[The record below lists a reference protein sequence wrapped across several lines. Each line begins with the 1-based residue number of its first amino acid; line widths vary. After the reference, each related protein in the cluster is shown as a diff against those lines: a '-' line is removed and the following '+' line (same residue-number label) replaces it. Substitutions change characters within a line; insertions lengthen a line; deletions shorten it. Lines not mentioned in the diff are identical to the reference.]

1 MAAAQILA
9 PQPGETVLDLA
20 AAPGGKATHLAA
32 LMDNTGLLVANEIH
46 TKRVWDLVENLERCG
61 VTNAIVTNEYSK

>member
-1 MAAAQILA
+1 MAAAIILS

-32 LMDNTGLLVANEIH
+32 LMNNTGLLVANEIH
-46 TKRVWDLVENLERCG
+46 PKRVWDLVENLERCQ
-61 VTNAIVTNEYSK
+61 VAQVI